1 MYFIRD
7 RKIAAASKN
16 NVIGLDIATAAIKC
30 VVLSDLGSSYHLTHY
45 CIEANSIA
53 HENNSVKTGAEL
65 VTSIKRMLA
74 RAEIAEKKC
83 ILALPDALVNSK
95 WVRIDRSATE
105 NIEIAINLAVEKHIP
120 YPPEA
125 IYFDSQ
131 VFEVF
136 DQNYLNVF
144 LVACRKEQLD
154 VRLEAIYQANL
165 IPLFIEVNSHALQ
178 RAYTYLYPEHDDKSS
193 LLLAIDT
200 NHLTFLFL
208 DKGRQI
214 HSYSETVAN
223 FFVKAIINKIHIH
236 IKRFYL
242 SYPYIKLNKFFLMGS
257 NLQVLR
263 ALAKNFGDFYGLNVE
278 IVGRNQLLSC
288 AKNLNEKKLDELFP
302 SLVLSYG
309 LALRGFMPCL

>member
-7 RKIAAASKN
+7 RKIAAVSKN
-16 NVIGLDIATAAIKC
+16 NVIGLDIAISAIKC
-30 VVLSDLGSSYHLTHY
+30 VVLRDLGSSYQLTHY

-53 HENNSVKTGAEL
+53 YENNPVKTGAEL
-65 VTSIKRMLA
+65 VASIKRMLA
-74 RAEIAEKKC
+74 RAEIAAKKC

-193 LLLAIDT
+193 LLLDIDAH
-200 NHLTFLFL
+200 HLTFLFL

-214 HSYSETVAN
+214 HSYSEAIVN
-223 FFVKAIINKIHIH
+223 FFVKAIINKIKLH

-242 SYPYIKLNKFFLMGS
+242 SHPYIKLAKFFLIGS
-257 NLQVLR
+257 NLEVLQD
-263 ALAKNFGDFYGLNVE
+263 LAREFGNFYGLNAE
-278 IVGRNQLLSC
+278 IVGRNQLLYY
-288 AKNLNEKKLDELFP
+288 AENLNEKMLDDLFP
-302 SLVLSYG
+302 TLFLSYG